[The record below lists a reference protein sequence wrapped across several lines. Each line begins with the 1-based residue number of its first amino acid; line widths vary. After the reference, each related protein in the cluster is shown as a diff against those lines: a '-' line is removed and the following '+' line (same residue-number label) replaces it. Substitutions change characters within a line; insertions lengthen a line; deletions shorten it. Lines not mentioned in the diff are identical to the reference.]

1 VYDNTMYIL
10 AGFLL
15 VGFLCNLLIRPVAG
29 RYFMSAEQLAYER
42 KLAHE
47 RTEGVAVSGLAT
59 GGTSG
64 GSGATAALAWLAVGI
79 PLAVGILITLQK
91 AANLFR

>member
-1 VYDNTMYIL
+1 MYIL

-15 VGFLCNLLIRPVAG
+15 LGFLCNLLIRPVAG

-47 RTEGVAVSGLAT
+47 RAESDAVNGPAGGAGGGGSGLAVL
-59 GGTSG
+59 G
-64 GSGATAALAWLAVGI
+64 AWLAVGI
-79 PLAVGILITLQK
+79 PLAIGILITLQK